1 MFLRPDEWRATMPRT
16 SVVVPGRAES
26 GADRDLKWLD
36 DFMPSRTRKLN
47 NVWVFWW
54 RAVVLLVAAVPAR
67 AHHSFAAVFDA
78 NQPVTVQGVVAEV
91 RLENPHSW
99 FFIDVKNAS
108 GKVERWAS
116 KPAPRRHCS
125 GAASSPGFIK
135 TGDTVTIKG
144 YHARDAS
151 QNAGAAREIVLADG
165 RAFAVGP
172 TFGGR

>member
-1 MFLRPDEWRATMPRT
+1 MARKGFGVLVA
-16 SVVVPGRAES
+16 SVVV
-26 GADRDLKWLD
+26 
-36 DFMPSRTRKLN
+36 
-47 NVWVFWW
+47 
-54 RAVVLLVAAVPAR
+54 LVAAMPAR

-78 NQPVTVQGVVAEV
+78 DQPVTVHGVIAEV

-99 FFIDVKNAS
+99 FFINVKNAN
-108 GKVERWAS
+108 GKVEKWSFEAS
-116 KPAPRRHCS
+116 TPTSLIRS
-125 GAASSPGFIK
+125 GVKPGFVK
-135 TGDTVTIKG
+135 AGDEVTIKG

>member
-1 MFLRPDEWRATMPRT
+1 MKR
-16 SVVVPGRAES
+16 SVLGVLVLG
-26 GADRDLKWLD
+26 L
-36 DFMPSRTRKLN
+36 
-47 NVWVFWW
+47 
-54 RAVVLLVAAVPAR
+54 VLLGAEVPAS
-67 AHHSFAAVFDA
+67 AHHAFAAAFDMS
-78 NQPVTVQGVVAEV
+78 QPVTVHGVITQV

-108 GKVERWAS
+108 GKVERWGFEAS
-116 KPAPRRHCS
+116 TPTSLLRS
-125 GAASSPGFIK
+125 GVKPGFIK